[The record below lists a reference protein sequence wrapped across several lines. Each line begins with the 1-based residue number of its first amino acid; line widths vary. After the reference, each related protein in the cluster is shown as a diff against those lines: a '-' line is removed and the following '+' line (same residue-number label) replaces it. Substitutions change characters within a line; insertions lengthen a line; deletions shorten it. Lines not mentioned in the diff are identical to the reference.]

1 MTSGST
7 PSLQRGGLRYACP
20 LPPPHTV
27 CDQKPPKPRRSPA
40 EGVRVGEAIKGSD
53 ALPGRRLT

>member
-7 PSLQRGGLRYACP
+7 PLLQRGGLRYACP
-20 LPPPHTV
+20 PSPHRTL

-40 EGVRVGEAIKGSD
+40 EGVRVGGAIKGSD
-53 ALPGRRLT
+53 ALPEGDS